1 MAAVDLRA
9 SRTGYLTLDQAAAIN
24 ASDAALAKFSA
35 GLPKAELHL
44 HIEGTIEPE
53 MVLTIARRNGIA
65 LEGADDAERFCAA
78 QRAKRSFRDLQEFL
92 DLYYASCDV
101 LRTEQDFFEICAAY
115 LARAHATGKTHGGYV
130 DSCYHA
136 TARECGLTAD
146 ECVFLARNSLE
157 ATFPSPEE
165 KAALVNT
172 LRAYCEGFSA

>member
-9 SRTGYLTLDQAAAIN
+9 SKTGYLTLDQAATIN
-24 ASDAALAKFSA
+24 ASDATLAKFVA

-65 LEGADDAERFCAA
+65 LEGAN
-78 QRAKRSFRDLQEFL
+78 
-92 DLYYASCDV
+92 
-101 LRTEQDFFEICAAY
+101 
-115 LARAHATGKTHGGYV
+115 GGYV

-146 ECVFLARNSLE
+146 ECVLLARNSLE
-157 ATFPSPEE
+157 ATFATPEE
-165 KAALVNT
+165 KTVLVER
-172 LRAYCEGFSA
+172 LRAYCEDFSA

>member
-9 SRTGYLTLDQAAAIN
+9 SKTGYLTLDQAAAIN
-24 ASDAALAKFSA
+24 ASDATLANFVA

-65 LEGADDAERFCAA
+65 LEGANVE
-78 QRAKRSFRDLQEFL
+78 
-92 DLYYASCDV
+92 
-101 LRTEQDFFEICAAY
+101 
-115 LARAHATGKTHGGYV
+115 
-130 DSCYHA
+130 SCYHA

-146 ECVFLARNSLE
+146 ECVLLARNSLE
-157 ATFPSPEE
+157 ATFAAPEE
-165 KAALVNT
+165 KAALVAR